1 MQFPLFEG
9 PSPTINDG
17 SSLFMYIKEFP
28 KCDIFKSDFI
38 IPNIRQFLL
47 VESSVSLFSTQNY
60 KILSYLASL

>member
-28 KCDIFKSDFI
+28 KCDIFKGKFVI
-38 IPNIRQFLL
+38 TKIRHFPL
-47 VESSVSLFSTQNY
+47 VESSVSLFSTQNH
-60 KILSYLASL
+60 KMISNLASL